1 MTKDGGMEKN
11 TDRERRER
19 DKERLTETQR
29 KEGRKEE
36 FGGGAI
42 WW

>member
-11 TDRERRER
+11 TDREGRER

-29 KEGRKEE
+29 KEGERE
-36 FGGGAI
+36 G
-42 WW
+42 